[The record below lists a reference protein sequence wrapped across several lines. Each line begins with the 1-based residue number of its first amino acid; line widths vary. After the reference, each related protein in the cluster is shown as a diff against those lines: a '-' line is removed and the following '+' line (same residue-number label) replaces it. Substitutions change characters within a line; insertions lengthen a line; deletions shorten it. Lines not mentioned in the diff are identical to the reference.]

1 MKGKTWVCGEEEG
14 RNEFAGWRN
23 TIQSK
28 YSIDGDVCGLEMLD
42 CILQYSPPLTLG
54 QALKAAPLRRSV
66 PLPVHRP
73 ARLLPGSQSAS
84 RMPPVSPEPFR
95 QRFRPHL

>member
-28 YSIDGDVCGLEMLD
+28 YSIDGDVCGLEML
-42 CILQYSPPLTLG
+42 
-54 QALKAAPLRRSV
+54 
-66 PLPVHRP
+66 
-73 ARLLPGSQSAS
+73 
-84 RMPPVSPEPFR
+84 
-95 QRFRPHL
+95 